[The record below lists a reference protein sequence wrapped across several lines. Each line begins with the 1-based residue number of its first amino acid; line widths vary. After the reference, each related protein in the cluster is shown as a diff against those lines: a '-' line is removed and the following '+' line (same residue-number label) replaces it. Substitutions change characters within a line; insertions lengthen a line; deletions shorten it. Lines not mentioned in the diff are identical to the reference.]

1 APGRHE
7 HGAAGNDARLPPH
20 HRQLQ
25 AVLSSGLNLL
35 GKENPCETRSSKCH
49 RSGRFR
55 LECGLGAIPLGADT
69 LHPAL
74 PGRRIDPTRSP
85 RVRRPEFDAG
95 GAGFAGEEAAAG
107 LAQGL
112 RRRRR
117 SGGMNEMNS
126 LALLAP
132 ARRATAALRDV
143 LKRWNTAR
151 KEAAEDRQTW
161 KLALTDARV
170 MADISRDNSIVSHR
184 SSRGSLDITA

>member
-1 APGRHE
+1 
-7 HGAAGNDARLPPH
+7 
-20 HRQLQ
+20 
-25 AVLSSGLNLL
+25 
-35 GKENPCETRSSKCH
+35 
-49 RSGRFR
+49 
-55 LECGLGAIPLGADT
+55 
-69 LHPAL
+69 
-74 PGRRIDPTRSP
+74 
-85 RVRRPEFDAG
+85 
-95 GAGFAGEEAAAG
+95 
-107 LAQGL
+107 
-112 RRRRR
+112 
-117 SGGMNEMNS
+117 MNS